1 MANTIQA
8 QRKLFAK
15 RLEQLRKAR
24 GMSQEQVAELA
35 GFHRNFIGRLERAQQ
50 NPSLDTILMLAAV
63 LRVKPGKLLES

>member
-1 MANTIQA
+1 MTNGIQA

-24 GMSQEQVAELA
+24 GMSQERVAKLA